1 MAKILLVDD
10 EWDVCDFMLRFFEER
25 HFEVFTAMSGS
36 DALLSAE
43 RARPNIIL
51 LDIRMKDMSGIE
63 VLKRIKR
70 INIDTRVV
78 MVTCVDDI
86 EAMKEAKDLG
96 AAAYITKPLVLNDLM
111 EVVLGSLGRHR
122 NFFNF
127 GRHFK

>member
-1 MAKILLVDD
+1 MTRILLVDD
-10 EWDVCDFMLRFFEER
+10 EWDVCDFMMRFFEER
-25 HFEVFTAMSGS
+25 NFEVLTAQSGS
-36 DALLSAE
+36 DAISIAE
-43 RARPNIIL
+43 KARPNIIL

-63 VLKRIKR
+63 VLKGIKR
-70 INIDTRVV
+70 INSDSKVV
-78 MVTCVDDI
+78 MVTCVDDLG
-86 EAMKEAKDLG
+86 AMKEAKDLG